1 MTVMI
6 INAVFSDKKEQD
18 ILAQPKSLFI
28 TSKLLCKALHN
39 NFKKLKQNFEL
50 VYFFSDS
57 SEGIKTQIWIGLI
70 ANLIFDAIHK
80 KIKEAEQFTTI
91 VAMARTNMIFY
102 VSLISILISRKI
114 EPKDRNLEIVQLDL
128 FG

>member
-1 MTVMI
+1 MDTTVI
-6 INAVFSDKKEQD
+6 QLYKYRWNSEV
-18 ILAQPKSLFI
+18 LF
-28 TSKLLCKALHN
+28 KG
-39 NFKKLKQNFEL
+39 LKQNFEL
-50 VYFFSDS
+50 GYFFSDS

-70 ANLIFDAIHK
+70 ANLIFDVIHK

-114 EPKDRNLEIVQLDL
+114 EPKDKNLAIVQPDL